1 MIHGGYFGALLF
13 VIKLKRKTGKNKRLN
28 FSSPTQS
35 VKNQDL
41 VFAFQEISWD
51 MDSNVKKSLLINA
64 NEKSKKEAESLLL
77 DQYVNGF
84 DATNG
89 TFLIRLD
96 VNEEIKNIDVILSLV
111 YDGKLLNEKIKM
123 MKYFKRYSFCLESG
137 AIIFN
142 SISALIKYHSLNLA
156 LPLPCLLKDNVDYE
170 L

>member
-13 VIKLKRKTGKNKRLN
+13 VIKLKRKTGQNKRLN

-51 MDSNVKKSLLINA
+51 MDSNVKKSLLINV

-96 VNEEIKNIDVILSLV
+96 VNEEIKNIDVILSFV
-111 YDGKLLNEKIKM
+111 YDGKLLHEKIKM
-123 MKYFKRYSFCLESG
+123 MKYFNRYSFCLENG
-137 AIIFN
+137 GIIFH

-156 LPLPCLLKDNVDYE
+156 LPLPCLLKDIVDYE